1 MGAIN
6 AYSGPEFPGAVNTID
21 TDLGGGDCAAFDT
34 FELLVQELQGNSDKP
49 TTIRFGKA
57 FTEATT
63 GELTAVCAV

>member
-6 AYSGPEFPGAVNTID
+6 AYSGDEFPGAVNTLD
-21 TDLGGGDCAAFDT
+21 ADLGAGDCAAFDT
-34 FELLVQELQGNSDKP
+34 FEELVTELQCNSDKP

-63 GELTAVCAV
+63 GELTTICTI